1 MEHSGRVPG
10 GKMTEPSSKKQG
22 FKKCRSATFSIDGFS
37 FTIGEQKVANEAGQS
52 SSPRPRSRFA
62 RSKSQNALWNAITA
76 GIGIKDKD
84 KRGILIDPRSPEEIL
99 ADELP
104 TVDSP
109 DAMEKTA
116 IRSQRSSSL
125 WEGELSY

>member
-1 MEHSGRVPG
+1 
-10 GKMTEPSSKKQG
+10 MTERAAKKQG

-37 FTIGEQKVANEAGQS
+37 FTIVANEAGETNR
-52 SSPRPRSRFA
+52 RPLARFA

-84 KRGILIDPRSPEEIL
+84 RPGIVIDPRSPDQIL

-104 TVDSP
+104 TVDGP
-109 DAMEKTA
+109 DAMERTA
-116 IRSQRSSSL
+116 IRFCLIASLLMYWSQTSCL
-125 WEGELSY
+125 